1 MKFLEKIFSLTR
13 ERNQK
18 VLTILGLKIEL
29 LNKKEKIKYLDW
41 MLEKNAQKVSDDFIP
56 MTERPINTENIN
68 TKLIAFYLPQ
78 FHSIPLNDKSF
89 GKGFTEWTNITK
101 AIPHFMGHNQP
112 HLPYDVGFY
121 DLSKPDVMYRQIEL
135 AKMYGIYGFC
145 FHYYWFSGKRLLEK
159 PIFNYLENKDLDLPF
174 CFCWANENW
183 AKLWDGGNKEVIM
196 EQKLE
201 DDDGIKFIND
211 IIEFFKDDRYIK
223 INNKPLLI
231 IYRALLFDKDK
242 LKKFISQLKSEIKKH
257 GFEDIYLCA
266 GRIFNKE
273 DEEIFIKNDYDFDAL
288 VEFPP
293 HYYFFQNKA
302 QTKKMNV
309 YVNSNFNGKIF
320 DFGKWL
326 KKKEYLEP
334 VPYKVFKAV
343 FPNWDNTARKAYS
356 NAYVLQS
363 SPQEYKSWLTDV
375 VNWTK
380 INQKPEEQFVFINA
394 WNEWGEGAHLEPDQ
408 RYGYAYLEATKAALE
423 ESVK

>member
-1 MKFLEKIFSLTR
+1 MKILEKIFSLTR
-13 ERNQK
+13 EQNQK

-41 MLEKNAQKVSDDFIP
+41 MLEKNSQKVSDNFVPITDK
-56 MTERPINTENIN
+56 PINTENIK

-78 FHSIPLNDKSF
+78 FHSIPLNDESF
-89 GKGFTEWTNITK
+89 GKGFTEWTNVTK
-101 AIPHFMGHNQP
+101 AIPHFIGHNQP

-183 AKLWDGGNKEVIM
+183 AKLWDGGDKEVIM
-196 EQKLE
+196 EQEYKKE
-201 DDDGIKFIND
+201 DTEKFFYD
-211 IIEFFKDDRYIK
+211 ILPFFKDKRYVK
-223 INNKPLLI
+223 IDNKPVLI
-231 IYRALLFDKDK
+231 IYRSEVIPQDILSYFITKMQKLAVENGFNGVFTIAAKTFNQMQNAFDY
-242 LKKFISQLKSEIKKH
+242 
-257 GFEDIYLCA
+257 G
-266 GRIFNKE
+266 
-273 DEEIFIKNDYDFDAL
+273 FDAE

-293 HYYFFQNKA
+293 F
-302 QTKKMNV
+302 KMNKILRYTPSKKYIDKNAKV
-309 YVNSNFNGKIF
+309 RIFNME
-320 DFGKWL
+320 KWIKNKYYIHETNNKL
-326 KKKEYLEP
+326 
-334 VPYKVFKAV
+334 FKTV
-343 FPNWDNTARKAYS
+343 FPNWDNTARKIYS
-356 NAYVLQS
+356 EANILQTT
-363 SPQEYKSWLTDV
+363 PDLYRAWLLGCIK
-375 VNWTK
+375 WT
-380 INQKPEEQFVFINA
+380 QTHHSEQEQFVFINA